1 MKVNKK
7 ILILLSPL
15 ILMYLIFSF
24 VAMDLLLLFKAGAE
38 GVRLLYIFS
47 SVLLYSSI
55 WMYIYLETD
64 INLIKWW
71 NEDE

>member
-38 GVRLLYIFS
+38 GVRLLYIFLVCYYT
-47 SVLLYSSI
+47 VLYGC
-55 WMYIYLETD
+55 IYTWRQ
-64 INLIKWW
+64 ILI
-71 NEDE
+71 